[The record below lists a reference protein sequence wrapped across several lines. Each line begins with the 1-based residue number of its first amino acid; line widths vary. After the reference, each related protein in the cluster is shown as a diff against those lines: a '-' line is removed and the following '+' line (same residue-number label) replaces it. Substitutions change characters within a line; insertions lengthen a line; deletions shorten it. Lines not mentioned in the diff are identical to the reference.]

1 MKQVTQINTGNKD
14 LSLFFF
20 FFFFFKAKKNC
31 QIITGGVTGLKEIV
45 KKVLQGNE
53 IIRS

>member
-14 LSLFFF
+14 LSLF

>member
-1 MKQVTQINTGNKD
+1 MKQVTQINTRNKD
-14 LSLFFF
+14 LSLFF

-45 KKVLQGNE
+45 KKVQQGNE